1 MIERTVADRNG
12 EKVKVGDRVRLV
24 ALEPGTPDSLPAE
37 ERSDVAS
44 MIGETFEVE
53 EIDEY
58 GSAWVY
64 KWRNRGDGKSEFQ
77 GLALSAVEMELV
89 ENENAS

>member
-1 MIERTVADRNG
+1 MVR
-12 EKVKVGDRVRLV
+12 VGDRVRLV
-24 ALEPGTPDSLPAE
+24 ALESRALDLLPAE

-44 MIGETFEVE
+44 MVGETFEIE

-58 GSAWVY
+58 GSAWVH
-64 KWRNRGDGKSEFQ
+64 KWWNRGNGRSESH

-89 ENENAS
+89 ESEKAS